1 MSDEKGTFRSSDP
14 QPPSQRRDGES
25 GMSPFRLF
33 MDPQKKIRDIVGLRQ
48 RVAAAQAAG
57 LKVVFGNG
65 CFDLI
70 HVGHTRY
77 LQGAKTLGDI
87 LVVGI
92 NDDASVNALKGEG
105 RPWQPQQERAEVI
118 ASMECVDYVVIFDAP
133 TVAGLLVA
141 LKPDIHAKGTD
152 YTIDNV
158 PERDVVRTFGGRVA
172 IVGDEKAHSSRDLA
186 SAILLKMSR

>member
-14 QPPSQRRDGES
+14 QQPSQRRDEENR
-25 GMSPFRLF
+25 MSPFRLF
-33 MDPQKKIRDIVGLRQ
+33 MDPQNKIRDIVGLRQ

-70 HVGHTRY
+70 HVGHIRY
-77 LQGAKTLGDI
+77 LQGAKALGDI